1 MLSTVSDTFKIL
13 ACSALFFWYMPTY
26 LIKFSVIFIVL
37 RHIHAHWDII
47 MTYSGFIQAY
57 SAPCVALAY
66 SWPCHIRSP
75 SVFRTRDVLKK
86 PCETLTRHFQKP
98 AIGNYVAIFRHIPN
112 LVQRLHM
119 QKTGILG
126 YSEPFHKCNSTHI
139 QNPVTLTKI
148 YHYSELEHI

>member
-1 MLSTVSDTFKIL
+1 MCRDFMLSTVSDTFKIL

-37 RHIHAHWDII
+37 KHIHAHWDII

-75 SVFRTRDVLKK
+75 SVFRTRDVLKTLWNVDQAFSQACHRELCSHIQTYSK
-86 PCETLTRHFQKP
+86 PCATLAYAETWHTR
-98 AIGNYVAIFRHIPN
+98 IFR
-112 LVQRLHM
+112 
-119 QKTGILG
+119 
-126 YSEPFHKCNSTHI
+126 
-139 QNPVTLTKI
+139 TLP
-148 YHYSELEHI
+148 